1 MGLII
6 LTLLGLKYLPGWVKL
21 VWLFQDALALEKQ
34 VNALCAMNEG
44 KPANAWLDG
53 EDVCRRLHISP
64 RRLQTL
70 RNSRRLNYAQIGR
83 KFYYKA
89 KDIEDLL
96 LSCKEETHKQ
106 EKI

>member
-1 MGLII
+1 MEVII
-6 LTLLGLKYLPGWVKL
+6 IEKKTFEKIVS
-21 VWLFQDALALEKQ
+21 DALALEKQ
-34 VNALCAMNEG
+34 VNALCAMNNG

-53 EDVCRRLHISP
+53 EGVCRRLHISP

-89 KDIEDLL
+89 KDIEDFL

-106 EKI
+106 EKM

>member
-1 MGLII
+1 MYSLNKTEMEVII
-6 LTLLGLKYLPGWVKL
+6 IEKKTFEKIVS
-21 VWLFQDALALEKQ
+21 DALALEKQ

-53 EDVCRRLHISP
+53 EDVCRRLHIAP

-89 KDIEDLL
+89 KDIEDFL

>member
-1 MGLII
+1 MEVII
-6 LTLLGLKYLPGWVKL
+6 IEKKTFEKIVS
-21 VWLFQDALALEKQ
+21 DAFALEKQ
-34 VNALCAMNEG
+34 VNALCAMNE
-44 KPANAWLDG
+44 G

-89 KDIEDLL
+89 KDIEDFL